1 MCGIAGVV
9 NPAPRRF
16 ATAELRDLLGR
27 MAHRG
32 PDDRG
37 WLALTPAGVLRG
49 REAEGGMDAHAL
61 LLHRRLSILD
71 LSEVGWQPMSTPDGR
86 FHIAYNGEV
95 YNFVEL
101 RAELEGLGD
110 TFRGHSD
117 TEVLLAAFARWGHE
131 ALPRLEGMF
140 AFAVLDTRDRT
151 LFLARDPFG
160 IKPLY
165 YAEGPGGTA
174 FASEVRV
181 ARELAG
187 LPPRAHPQRVFD
199 YLRFGM
205 TEHAPETMF
214 AGVRQLPAGHW
225 LRLRLDAP
233 APAPAPVRYWTLD
246 GPVREGLSFGQ
257 AAEELRHLFLES
269 VRVHLRS
276 DVPVGAALSG
286 GIDSSAVVAA
296 VQHLEPD
303 AELHTFTYVA
313 DHARVSDEPWADLMI
328 GRSRVIAHKVRPE
341 AGELVRDLDDLIRIQ
356 EEPFGS
362 TGMYAQARVF
372 RLAHEAGIKVTLDG
386 QGADEVFGGYTAF
399 RSARLASLVRQGAW
413 GRAARLARSS
423 AALPGTGMRILL
435 MRSGG
440 LLIPPRLQRLPLAMI
455 GRPLAPQWL
464 QAGWFRDRGVTFR
477 THWQARGRDV
487 LRERLHRFIT
497 EIHLPSLLR
506 YADRNS
512 MAYSVES
519 RVPFLTPAL
528 ASFAHALPEEH
539 LVAPDGT
546 TKAVLRAAL
555 RGLVPDEVLDRRD
568 KIGFATPER
577 EWLATL
583 RPWVETVL
591 RSEAAHAL
599 PVFPAGALQAEWER
613 VLAGRAPF
621 DGRIWRWLN
630 LIRWAELND
639 VQFA

>member
-1 MCGIAGVV
+1 
-9 NPAPRRF
+9 
-16 ATAELRDLLGR
+16 
-27 MAHRG
+27 
-32 PDDRG
+32 
-37 WLALTPAGVLRG
+37 
-49 REAEGGMDAHAL
+49 
-61 LLHRRLSILD
+61 
-71 LSEVGWQPMSTPDGR
+71 
-86 FHIAYNGEV
+86 
-95 YNFVEL
+95 
-101 RAELEGLGD
+101 
-110 TFRGHSD
+110 
-117 TEVLLAAFARWGHE
+117 
-131 ALPRLEGMF
+131 
-140 AFAVLDTRDRT
+140 
-151 LFLARDPFG
+151 
-160 IKPLY
+160 
-165 YAEGPGGTA
+165 
-174 FASEVRV
+174 
-181 ARELAG
+181 
-187 LPPRAHPQRVFD
+187 
-199 YLRFGM
+199 
-205 TEHAPETMF
+205 
-214 AGVRQLPAGHW
+214 
-225 LRLRLDAP
+225 
-233 APAPAPVRYWTLD
+233 
-246 GPVREGLSFGQ
+246 
-257 AAEELRHLFLES
+257 
-269 VRVHLRS
+269 
-276 DVPVGAALSG
+276 
-286 GIDSSAVVAA
+286 
-296 VQHLEPD
+296 
-303 AELHTFTYVA
+303 
-313 DHARVSDEPWADLMI
+313 
-328 GRSRVIAHKVRPE
+328 
-341 AGELVRDLDDLIRIQ
+341 
-356 EEPFGS
+356 
-362 TGMYAQARVF
+362 
-372 RLAHEAGIKVTLDG
+372 
-386 QGADEVFGGYTAF
+386 
-399 RSARLASLVRQGAW
+399 
-413 GRAARLARSS
+413 
-423 AALPGTGMRILL
+423 MRILL

-577 EWLATL
+577 EWLSTL